1 LDRQLPKKRWKPRRD
16 IPVAAAAL
24 LLIFLII
31 HIVASDHSARLNVQ
45 SERITIS
52 TVEKGPFQEFIPVTG
67 TVIPI
72 RTVYL
77 DAMEGGRV
85 AQRLLEAGAVVN
97 QGDPILKLENV
108 DLRLNS
114 LNREA
119 DLAEQSNALRNTRLD
134 MERTRLSLQSQLA
147 DINYEILKSKR
158 IYERYEILMGKDL
171 ISQQEYDDA
180 RDSYQYLL
188 KRREL
193 TIESHHQDSI
203 FRAVQIKNLEES
215 LDRMQENLRLI
226 RLNLENLT
234 VKAPISGQLT
244 SLVPEIGE
252 SIGKGERIGQI
263 DVLDG
268 FKVRV
273 EVDEHYIARINP
285 GQEGEFD
292 FNGRSYR
299 LVIRKIYPEV
309 TEGRFEVDMLFT
321 GEEPEG
327 IRRGQTLHIRLE
339 LGGLSEAVMLA
350 RGGFYQKTG
359 GQWVFVVNQDGS
371 MAEKRDIR
379 LGRQNTEKFEVLA
392 GLKPGERVIT
402 SSYDTYGDVDKL
414 VLKR

>member
-31 HIVASDHSARLNVQ
+31 HIVAGDHSARLNVQ

>member
-1 LDRQLPKKRWKPRRD
+1 MDRQLPKKRWKPRRD

>member
-1 LDRQLPKKRWKPRRD
+1 MDRQLPKKRWKPRRD

-31 HIVASDHSARLNVQ
+31 HIVAGDHSARLNVQ